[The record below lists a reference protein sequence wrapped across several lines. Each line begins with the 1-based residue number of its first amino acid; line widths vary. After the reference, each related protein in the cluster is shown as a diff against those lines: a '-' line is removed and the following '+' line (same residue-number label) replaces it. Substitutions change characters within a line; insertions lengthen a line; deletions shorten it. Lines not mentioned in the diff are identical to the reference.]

1 MFRKLTH
8 CLSTK
13 AFRDRVAD
21 EGTLVNGLITMNC
34 KRKNKTLTKKITS
47 AMTLIKFKNDRL
59 NNPSFNDII
68 DDFFNREVPT
78 MFRPL
83 TNQTLPAVNVA
94 ETKDGYRL
102 EMALSGW
109 NQNDVNIN
117 LEGNLLSISGE
128 HQTKQNEDV
137 EQYTR
142 REFSRSSFSRTFTLP
157 ETVDAE
163 RIAADFQNGLLV
175 INVPKREEAKKKGP
189 KTIQIGSNKSSN
201 DGNA

>member
-1 MFRKLTH
+1 
-8 CLSTK
+8 
-13 AFRDRVAD
+13 
-21 EGTLVNGLITMNC
+21 
-34 KRKNKTLTKKITS
+34 
-47 AMTLIKFKNDRL
+47 MTLIKFKNDRL

-78 MFRPL
+78 LFRPL

-102 EMALSGW
+102 EVALSW

-117 LEGNLLSISGE
+117 LDGNLLSISGE
-128 HQTKQNEDV
+128 HQTKQNEDG

-189 KTIQIGSNKSSN
+189 KTIQIGSNNNQSN
-201 DGNA
+201 GNEQK

>member
-1 MFRKLTH
+1 
-8 CLSTK
+8 
-13 AFRDRVAD
+13 
-21 EGTLVNGLITMNC
+21 
-34 KRKNKTLTKKITS
+34 
-47 AMTLIKFKNDRL
+47 MTLIKFKNDRL

-78 MFRPL
+78 LFRPL
-83 TNQTLPAVNVA
+83 TNSTLPAVNVA

-128 HQTKQNEDV
+128 HLTKQNEDG

-189 KTIQIGSNKSSN
+189 KTIQIGSNNNSN
-201 DGNA
+201 NGNTK